1 MTQYQTIVLT
11 GASSGIG
18 RALAEA
24 LASPGCRLLL
34 IARNE
39 ARLAEAA
46 EAARAKG
53 AEVETA
59 RIDVTERPAMQ
70 EVLRAFDQRHPVDLI
85 LANAGVSAGL
95 EPGKMPEAEGASER
109 LAQINYLGMLNT
121 VEPLLPQMIARG
133 RGRIVLMA
141 SLAALRPH
149 PDMPSYSATK
159 AAVRAWGTA
168 MRGAMRGHGIG
179 VTVINPGFVTS
190 PMANRHH
197 GFKPFEI
204 TAEAAA
210 DRIVRGIERD
220 RALITFPWPLALLV
234 WLGNR
239 LPPALSDLVVTGFRA
254 DIAPEE

>member
-1 MTQYQTIVLT
+1 MTKYQSIVLT

-24 LASPGCRLLL
+24 VAARGRHLLL

-39 ARLAEAA
+39 DRLAEAA
-46 EAARAKG
+46 TAAQARG

-59 RIDVTERPAMQ
+59 TVDVTDRAGMLQ
-70 EVLRAFDQRHPVDLI
+70 LLRDFDGRHPVDLI

-95 EPGKMPEAEGASER
+95 EPGQMPEAEGVSYR
-109 LAQINYLGMLNT
+109 LAQINYLGMLNS
-121 VEPLLPQMIARG
+121 VEPLLPAMIARG
-133 RGRIVLMA
+133 RGRIALMA
-141 SLAALRPH
+141 SLAGLRPH

-168 MRGAMRGHGIG
+168 MRGAMRSHGIG

-204 TAEAAA
+204 PADAAA
-210 DRIVRGIERD
+210 ERILHGLAED
-220 RALITFPWPLALLV
+220 KPLITFPWPLALLI

-239 LPPALSDLVVTGFRA
+239 MPPGLSDLAVKGFRA
-254 DIAPEE
+254 DIAPED